1 MQRTERRS
9 SFKAIFILISLAF
22 TAGILSCDWDPEL
35 GTYTGQRCPP
45 QGIEGTVISKEPDY
59 QDTVKRCAVNLD
71 CVEHESSTKENRA
84 FECKVARECS
94 SGQIHCMYEEGTT
107 TKTKCVD
114 PKTDLQ
120 FCGARADCTGDAAGQ
135 RCAEGQTCENG
146 LCTCPRGHIVCE
158 GTCID
163 PSKDNEFCGASG
175 NCENEKR
182 GTTCQGAQSCV
193 GGACS
198 CTSGNVFCGDDC
210 IDPRTN
216 KEYCGAKGACNSTDA
231 DSEDYRGTPC
241 REAESCIDR
250 SCRCPGS
257 GVIYCDGICID
268 PDTSKT
274 YCGAKGN
281 CKGTIENEDNYKGQ
295 TCVGDEICLNGL
307 CQCPGSGMIS
317 CNVDGTVKCIDPLSN
332 DDFCGAQMGCVGAQK
347 CTTDADGNISKCVNG
362 KCLVLSCTNNK
373 QLCPELDQNGIATG
387 QNVCRDLFSDKN
399 HCGACNFECNSSKY
413 PNTKLAEP
421 ACAGGICQYDC
432 NNAYEN
438 CGSVVEPL
446 CLSHGDM
453 TTNHQHCGQ
462 CNVNCLTGA
471 GIDAGDCVGGNCY
484 CEGGTCKKA
493 AVTCD
498 PGICQLTAT
507 LEKPCVDTVEL
518 CGNACKNCTENAT
531 NASCEN
537 GLCFAKEC
545 NKYYHPEKRDGHVV
559 CVSNTPVSCAPPT
572 IESVDSSPSNC
583 TTLPNAKSSYCGEE
597 GYCVITECN
606 DGYHIVKGQNS
617 DDSCA
622 PNSGFACADTTS
634 SQPVNC
640 YESITNSVVT
650 SCDKGKCIVKECA
663 PGYHIGNDDKSCVAN
678 TKSACGLPD
687 SNATVGCNDRCR
699 LGICWRRRDKNNIY
713 CGGGSGASI
722 ECWTDNIITRAC
734 IPKSDDMPPYACAY
748 VCNDSGESEK
758 QRLCDGKCLYLIN
771 GTDCEECAKCTS
783 GQTCYKDEKGNV
795 QCRNTLQP

>member
-94 SGQIHCMYEEGTT
+94 SGQILCEYEEGTT

-114 PKTDLQ
+114 PRTDMQ
-120 FCGARADCTGDAAGQ
+120 FCGARADCTGDNIGM
-135 RCAEGQTCENG
+135 RCAEGQNCENG
-146 LCTCPRGHIVCE
+146 ECQCPSGYVICD

-163 PSKDNEFCGASG
+163 PN
-175 NCENEKR
+175 
-182 GTTCQGAQSCV
+182 
-193 GGACS
+193 
-198 CTSGNVFCGDDC
+198 
-210 IDPRTN
+210 TN
-216 KEYCGAKGACNSTDA
+216 KTSCGAKGT
-231 DSEDYRGTPC
+231 
-241 REAESCIDR
+241 
-250 SCRCPGS
+250 
-257 GVIYCDGICID
+257 
-268 PDTSKT
+268 
-274 YCGAKGN
+274 
-281 CKGTIENEDNYKGQ
+281 CKGDNENEVNYKGQ
-295 TCVGDEICLNGL
+295 TCNDDEICLNRL

-471 GIDAGDCVGGNCY
+471 VIDAGDCVGGNCY

-687 SNATVGCNDRCR
+687 SNAIVGCYNRCR
-699 LGICWRRRDKNNIY
+699 LGICWNRKNSDIIY
-713 CGGGSGASI
+713 CGANHEISCKLYGTFAR
-722 ECWTDNIITRAC
+722 TC
-734 IPKSDDMPPYACAY
+734 IPKSKDRPPYACAY
-748 VCNDSGESEK
+748 VCNDAGEGEK
-758 QRLCDGKCLYLIN
+758 QRHCDGKCLYLIN
-771 GTDCEECAKCTS
+771 GTDCDDCGDCKDGE
-783 GQTCYKDEKGNV
+783 TCYKDANGNA
-795 QCRNTLQP
+795 QCRDSLQPQLTKPSDPNESPQ